1 MLLVAGICATASNLR
16 PATQVELKACR
27 YSPSAKP
34 NASVCRR
41 IGWGD
46 AGMKRR
52 VLLREPIGVAVETL
66 RAHKMRSFLMLLGII
81 LSVSTLIVVVALI
94 SGVNR
99 YIAERVA
106 NLGSNVFLLTRFPLI
121 TDVEEFVKANR
132 RNKKVTWDDYVAL
145 SEAMKLPLRLG
156 VEQRTSAKVR
166 VGSQS
171 LEDCNIRGVTA
182 NMGEIDPV
190 QPKDGRYISDGDDQS
205 RAMVAMI
212 GRDVA
217 EKLFPNVDAIGQEV
231 LIDGR
236 PFQVV
241 GIAKPIGSVLGQ
253 SQDNFA
259 YIPIQ
264 TYFKMYG
271 SYEGIWINIQARGP
285 DWMDRTQ
292 DEARVLLRARRH
304 IPFNEKDNFG
314 IFDSATLMKLWKNL
328 TGVLATGMVGVVS
341 VFLVIGGVVIMNVM
355 LATVTER
362 TREIGIRKA
371 LGARRGDIMLQ
382 FLIEATVMTAIGG
395 AIGVILAYGIAG
407 LAKVATSVPMSVPFS
422 AVVLAEVISAG
433 VGVFF
438 GVYPAKKAAG
448 LQPIEALRQ
457 EA

>member
-1 MLLVAGICATASNLR
+1 MRS
-16 PATQVELKACR
+16 
-27 YSPSAKP
+27 
-34 NASVCRR
+34 
-41 IGWGD
+41 
-46 AGMKRR
+46 R
-52 VLLREPIGVAVETL
+52 VPLREPIGVALETL

-81 LSVSTLIVVVALI
+81 LSVSTLIVVIALI
-94 SGVNR
+94 SGVDR

-106 NLGSNVFLLTRFPLI
+106 NLGSNVFLLTRFPII

-132 RNKKVTWDDYVAL
+132 RNKKVTWDDYESL
-145 SEAMKLPLRLG
+145 RENMKLPLRVG
-156 VEQRTSAKVR
+156 VELRSSGKVR
-166 VGSQS
+166 VGSLS
-171 LEDCNIRGVTA
+171 INDSNIRGVTA
-182 NMGEIDPV
+182 NMGDIDIVVPA
-190 QPKDGRYISDGDDQS
+190 DGRYISEGDDQS
-205 RAMVAMI
+205 HALVTMI
-212 GRDVA
+212 GNDLA
-217 EKLFPNVDAIGQEV
+217 SKLFPNVDPIGHEV

-271 SYEGIWINIQARGP
+271 AYEGIWINIQARGAE
-285 DWMDRTQ
+285 WMERTQ
-292 DEARVLLRARRH
+292 DEARVLMRARRH
-304 IPFNEKDNFG
+304 LSPNEKDNFG
-314 IFDSATLMKLWKNL
+314 IFDSATLMGLWKNL
-328 TGVLATGMVGVVS
+328 TGVIATAMVGVVS

-371 LGARRGDIMLQ
+371 LGARRRDILLQ
-382 FLIEATVMTAIGG
+382 FLVEATVMAAIGG
-395 AIGVILAYGIAG
+395 AIGVTLAYVISG
-407 LAKVATSVPMSVPFS
+407 LTTALSSVPMSVPLP
-422 AVVLAEVISAG
+422 AVLTAEVISAA

-457 EA
+457 EI